1 MAAATWTATGADFI
15 LKSDASDGGLVIAGY
30 ASVDMVD
37 KQGDRIPV
45 SALKK
50 AFGGFMS
57 NPSYRNVQLAHSGIQ
72 VGEVLPTY
80 TDSDGR
86 VWKSTVDDHGLFVVC
101 RIRDDIEKAREVQNQ
116 IRSGEL
122 RAFSIGGQA
131 LFRVNKST
139 PEHGA
144 HREITDM
151 ELHEITLCKKGI
163 NPESRY
169 TLLKMDVDE
178 MSNEQTETLTEIRD
192 ALARI
197 SKAMPKE
204 EKMYASDEMAD
215 MKEMKRK
222 PTEEEQDEDIGK
234 GDIAEQNAVAYID
247 SLEKFAHDQG
257 VDLDG
262 LRDHFGLGKAYMVGV
277 DGEGGYSHRGQGDLY
292 GSGEDATLAPRP
304 ALGNA
309 RANKY
314 VIKQPQVPG
323 MQHPT
328 PTGGQNV
335 IKGGLDLSPQSLER
349 GYSAYAAI
357 RDEEAVKALVEKEW
371 SERYEAETVRA
382 MDVQKS
388 QDYSSQIEALR
399 AEIATL
405 KSENS
410 EIVKSAV
417 AVPSENQVRVPTH
430 DEFAALGNGLDAWR
444 ALEDL
449 AQTSLRGA

>member
-1 MAAATWTATGADFI
+1 MNTATWSAVGQDFI
-15 LKSDASDGGLVIAGY
+15 LKSDSNGDLVIAGY

-72 VGEVLPTY
+72 VGQVLPSY
-80 TDSDGR
+80 TDSEGR
-86 VWKSTVDDHGLFVVC
+86 VWKSEVDDHGLFVVC
-101 RIRDDIEKAREVQNQ
+101 QIRNDIEKAREVQKQ
-116 IRSGEL
+116 IRNGEL

-131 LFRVNKST
+131 LFRVNKTT
-139 PEHGA
+139 PEHGS

-169 TLLKMDVDE
+169 TLLKMDVNE
-178 MSNEQTETLTEIRD
+178 MSEETNVLTEVRD

-197 SKAMPKE
+197 SKGLEM
-204 EKMYASDEMAD
+204 EKSAKVCGSCNMAECECEKD
-215 MKEMKRK
+215 
-222 PTEEEQDEDIGK
+222 DLGK
-234 GDIAEQNAVAYID
+234 AEQSAVAYID
-247 SLEKFAHDQG
+247 TLEKFAHEQG

-277 DGEGGYSHRGQGDLY
+277 DGEHGFNHRGQGDLY

-314 VIKQPQVPG
+314 VIKNAPQ
-323 MQHPT
+323 MRHPQS
-328 PTGGQNV
+328 TGGNV
-335 IKGGLDLSPQSLER
+335 IKGADLSPESLER
-349 GYSAYAAI
+349 GYRAYASI
-357 RDEEAVKALVEKEW
+357 RDEEAVKSLVEKEW
-371 SERYEAETVRA
+371 NDRYEAETQRA
-382 MDVQKS
+382 LEIHKS
-388 QDYSSQIEALR
+388 KDFTSQIASLK
-399 AEIATL
+399 AEIDSLRT
-405 KSENS
+405 ENA
-410 EIVKSAV
+410 EIQKSAV
-417 AVPSENQVRVPTH
+417 PVPSENAVRVPTH
-430 DEFAALGNGLDAWR
+430 EEYAALGNGLDAWR
-444 ALEDL
+444 ALEEL
-449 AQTSLRGA
+449 GQRSMVGGNL

>member
-1 MAAATWTATGADFI
+1 MANAATWTATGADFI
-15 LKSDASDGGLVIAGY
+15 LKSASADGGLVIAGY

-72 VGEVLPTY
+72 VGEVLPSY
-80 TDSDGR
+80 TDNEGR
-86 VWKSTVDDHGLFVVC
+86 VWKSEVDDHGLFVVC
-101 RIRDDIEKAREVQNQ
+101 RIREDIEKAREVQNQ

-169 TLLKMDVDE
+169 TLLKMDGEQD
-178 MSNEQTETLTEIRD
+178 MTNEQTETLTEIRD

-197 SKAMPKE
+197 SKGIDEKE
-204 EKMYASDEMAD
+204 
-215 MKEMKRK
+215 MKEMKEMK
-222 PTEEEQDEDIGK
+222 GNYMEEPEDDEKDTKKSEQ
-234 GDIAEQNAVAYID
+234 AAVAYID
-247 SLEKFAHDQG
+247 TLEKFAHEAG

-262 LRDHFGLGKAYMVGV
+262 LRGHFGLGKAYMVGV
-277 DGEGGYSHRGQGDLY
+277 DGEHGFNHRGQGDLY
-292 GSGEDATLAPRP
+292 GSGEDAVLAPRP

-323 MQHPT
+323 MQHPS

-335 IKGGLDLSPQSLER
+335 IKGGLDLSPNNLER

-371 SERYEAETVRA
+371 SERYESETARA
-382 MDVQKS
+382 MEVQKS
-388 QDYSSQIEALR
+388 QDYTSQIDSLR
-399 AEIATL
+399 AEIASL
-405 KSENS
+405 KQENTQ
-410 EIVKSAV
+410 IVKSAV
-417 AVPSENQVRVPTH
+417 AVPENNVRVPTH
-430 DEFAALGNGLDAWR
+430 EEFAALGNGLDAWR

-449 AQTSLRGA
+449 AQTSLRGGI